1 MAIAALALVASA
13 LAAMDEDDGVSRA
26 LRPGRVECFADRS
39 QRIGCLEGV
48 DLDLLVQGVSIL
60 RARRSEHG

>member
-13 LAAMDEDDGVSRA
+13 LAGMDEDDGVSRA

-39 QRIGCLEGV
+39 QRIGRLEGV
-48 DLDLLVQGVSIL
+48 LLVQGVSIL

>member
-26 LRPGRVECFADRS
+26 LRPGRVECFADRA

-48 DLDLLVQGVSIL
+48 LLVQGVPIL
-60 RARRSEHG
+60 RARRPEHG